1 MYSERFQKF
10 IEMWQKDFA
19 IERTIDERSVLTVTV
34 IRFLG
39 IHIRQLSICRSLIT
53 VKRRF
58 LSSAAAIPLFF
69 GPNGQPKSSALKII
83 RNGLPNGSGN
93 FNIRSWISAGGT
105 KERFTKRRFLRT
117 AADMT

>member
-19 IERTIDERSVLTVTV
+19 IERTIDEKVCVDREV
-34 IRFLG
+34 IRFPG

-58 LSSAAAIPLFF
+58 LSSAAAIPLFL
-69 GPNGQPKSSALKII
+69 G
-83 RNGLPNGSGN
+83 RTGSQ
-93 FNIRSWISAGGT
+93 SHQH
-105 KERFTKRRFLRT
+105 
-117 AADMT
+117 